1 MGKIMGIDYG
11 DARIGLAFS
20 DITGVLVGEA
30 FTLHEHSLERAVDA
44 IVAAAQERQVEE
56 IVLGYPKNMN
66 ATVGVRAE
74 KSEALAEILRA
85 RTGLPVILWDERQT
99 TVAAHQIL
107 NQTGTRRKKRK
118 NTVDAVAATLILQ
131 GYLDF
136 KSIQNKRDSGNS

>member
-1 MGKIMGIDYG
+1 MGRIMGIDYG

-20 DITGVLVGEA
+20 DVTGFLAGEA
-30 FTLHEHSLERAVDA
+30 FTLHERDMERAVEA
-44 IVAAAQERQVEE
+44 IAAAAEERQVCE

-66 ATVGVRAE
+66 ASIGPRAE
-74 KSEALAEILRA
+74 KSAALAERLRA
-85 RTGLPVILWDERQT
+85 CTGLPVTLWDERQT

-107 NQTGTRRKKRK
+107 SQTGARGKKRK

-136 KSIQNKRDSGNS
+136 KQTQGK

>member
-1 MGKIMGIDYG
+1 MGRIMGIDYG

-20 DITGVLVGEA
+20 DITGFLVGEA
-30 FTLHEHSLERAVDA
+30 FTLHEHNQTRAIDA
-44 IVAAAQERQVEE
+44 IVAAAQERDVSE

-66 ATVGVRAE
+66 ATIGIRGE
-74 KSEALAEILRA
+74 KSEALAEILRI
-85 RTGLPVILWDERQT
+85 RTGLPVTLWDERQT

-107 NQTGTRRKKRK
+107 NQTGARGKKRK

-136 KSIQNKRDSGNS
+136 KSIHNKN